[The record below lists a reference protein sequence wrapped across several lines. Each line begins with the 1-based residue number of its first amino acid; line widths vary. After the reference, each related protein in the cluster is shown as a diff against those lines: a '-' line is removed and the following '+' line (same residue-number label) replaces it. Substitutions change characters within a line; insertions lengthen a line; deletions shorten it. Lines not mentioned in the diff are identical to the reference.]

1 MWAQAAGDVSGAM
14 TANQAMW
21 LSLLGAVTLVVVV
34 WIVARSYKQV
44 QKLRLATALRQDV
57 LKDLLARGLSPEEIE
72 RVLQGSAV
80 TPERKDTARDH
91 EADVAY
97 YLNAFKL
104 SGAALE
110 QALALVRAAD
120 PAAKKA
126 VRDTLGNMAGDAL
139 PEEQVLAT
147 VRGLC
152 LPPGQPALHPKL
164 SDEASLAETLVLLK
178 VSGNVMEQIMEA
190 LQAADPATRKAVC
203 QAVEAICEH
212 EPDEGQVL
220 ATVRGLCQLRPTSA
234 PPAAK
239 PEPQHAF
246 TTLEAPLGIGERG
259 A

>member
-1 MWAQAAGDVSGAM
+1 MWAQTAGGVPDLM
-14 TANQAMW
+14 TANLIAG
-21 LSLLGAVTLVVVV
+21 LSLLGAVTLVIVV
-34 WIVARSYKQV
+34 WIVARGYKQV

-80 TPERKDTARDH
+80 TPEPKDRAREH
-91 EADVAY
+91 EADTAF
-97 YLNAFKL
+97 YLNMLKV
-104 SGAALE
+104 SGPGLE
-110 QALALVRAAD
+110 QALAVVRGAE

-126 VRDTLGNMAGDAL
+126 VRDTLENMLGNS
-139 PEEQVLAT
+139 PSEEQVLAT

-152 LPPGQPALHPKL
+152 LPPGPPASHPKL

-220 ATVRGLCQLRPTSA
+220 ATVRGLCQLHPTSA
-234 PPAAK
+234 PPAPK

-246 TTLEAPLGIGERG
+246 TTL
-259 A
+259 

>member
-1 MWAQAAGDVSGAM
+1 MWAQAGDVSNLM
-14 TANQAMW
+14 TGQMIGG
-21 LSLLGAVTLVVVV
+21 LSLLGAVTLVIVV

-80 TPERKDTARDH
+80 AAEPKDKAREH
-91 EADVAY
+91 EADAAF
-97 YLNAFKL
+97 YLNMLKL
-104 SGAALE
+104 SGPALE
-110 QALALVRAAD
+110 QALAVVRAAD

-126 VRDTLGNMAGDAL
+126 VRDTLANMLGNSVS
-139 PEEQVLAT
+139 EEQVLAT

-152 LPPGQPALHPKL
+152 LPPGPPAPHPKP
-164 SDEASLAETLVLLK
+164 SDEAALAETLVLLK

-190 LQAADPATRKAVC
+190 LQGADPATRKAVC

-234 PPAAK
+234 APA
-239 PEPQHAF
+239 PVPRPDPQHAF
-246 TTLEAPLGIGERG
+246 TTL
-259 A
+259 

>member
-1 MWAQAAGDVSGAM
+1 MWAQVADGVPDVM
-14 TANQAMW
+14 TAKLVIW
-21 LSLLGAVTLVVVV
+21 LSLLGAVTLVLVV

-80 TPERKDTARDH
+80 TPEPKDRAREH
-91 EADVAY
+91 EADAAF
-97 YLNAFKL
+97 YLNMLKV
-104 SGAALE
+104 SGPGLE
-110 QALALVRAAD
+110 QALAVVRGAEL
-120 PAAKKA
+120 AAKKA
-126 VRDTLGNMAGDAL
+126 VRDTLENMLGNSPA
-139 PEEQVLAT
+139 EEQVLAT

-152 LPPGQPALHPKL
+152 LPPGQPTAPKL
-164 SDEASLAETLVLLK
+164 SNEALLAETLVLLK

-203 QAVEAICEH
+203 QAIEAICEH

-220 ATVRGLCQLRPTSA
+220 ATVRGLCQLHPTSA

-246 TTLEAPLGIGERG
+246 TTL
-259 A
+259 

>member
-72 RVLQGSAV
+72 RVLQGSAAA
-80 TPERKDTARDH
+80 PEPKNSARDH
-91 EADVAY
+91 EAAAA
-97 YLNAFKL
+97 AFLAMLKV
-104 SGAALE
+104 SGPALE
-110 QALALVRAAD
+110 QALAAVRGAESAS
-120 PAAKKA
+120 KKA
-126 VRDTLGNMAGDAL
+126 VCDAL
-139 PEEQVLAT
+139 ERLLPAAPEEQVVAV

-152 LPPGQPALHPKL
+152 RPPWQPAASLQLPP
-164 SDEASLAETLVLLK
+164 EASLAETLVLLK

-220 ATVRGLCQLRPTSA
+220 ATVRGLCQLHPTSA
-234 PPAAK
+234 STAPK
-239 PEPQHAF
+239 PGPQHAF
-246 TTLEAPLGIGERG
+246 TTL
-259 A
+259 